1 MISQFFNI
9 TIKLISI
16 NTNIFGFDYFIVI
29 ILFHNLNFLVMFNNL
44 DKNHD
49 KLEQVKSLAGSI
61 AHETRN
67 PLAGI
72 KGCCELMKTNLQE
85 LIDYVDLIHSSSI
98 QGLAMIDMILANIRD
113 GEIDKSNFTNLSISD
128 VVKKALK
135 QFSYK
140 NQEEKGLINI
150 NLNEDFIFRGDENMM
165 IFVIFNLL
173 KNALHYKV
181 KIEIRTEIKSDG
193 NYLYF
198 KDYGPG
204 IEKDKLKLI
213 FESFFT
219 SGKKDGTGLGLP
231 FCKRIMTA
239 FDGHIICRSETEKGT
254 EFEMKFP
261 N

>member
-1 MISQFFNI
+1 
-9 TIKLISI
+9 
-16 NTNIFGFDYFIVI
+16 
-29 ILFHNLNFLVMFNNL
+29 MFNKI

-49 KLEQVKSLAGSI
+49 KIEQVKSLAGSI

-72 KGCCELMKTNLQE
+72 KGCCELVRDNLNQ
-85 LIDYVDLIHSSSI
+85 LIEYVDLIADSSI
-98 QGLAMIDMILANIRD
+98 QGLAMIDMIMANIRD

-128 VVKKALK
+128 TVKKAIK
-135 QFSYK
+135 QYSYK
-140 NQEEKGLINI
+140 NEDEKVLV
-150 NLNEDFIFRGDENMM
+150 NLDLDNDFIFKGNENMM

-173 KNALHYKV
+173 KNSFYYKS
-181 KIEIRTEIKSDG
+181 KIEIRTEVKSDG

-204 IEKDKLKLI
+204 IEADKLELI

-231 FCKRIMTA
+231 FCRRIMRA
-239 FDGHIICRSETEKGT
+239 FDGEIVCKSEIGKGA
-254 EFEMKFP
+254 EFEIRFP

>member
-1 MISQFFNI
+1 
-9 TIKLISI
+9 
-16 NTNIFGFDYFIVI
+16 
-29 ILFHNLNFLVMFNNL
+29 MFNKI
-44 DKNHD
+44 DKNND
-49 KLEQVKSLAGSI
+49 KIEQVKSLAGSI

-72 KGCCELMKTNLQE
+72 KGCCELMKDNLNQ
-85 LIDYVDLIHSSSI
+85 LIEYVDLIADSST

-113 GEIDKSNFTNLSISD
+113 GEVDKSNFTDLSISD

-135 QFSYK
+135 QFSYQ
-140 NQEEKGLINI
+140 NQQDR
-150 NLNEDFIFRGDENMM
+150 NLVSYDLSEDFVFRGDENMM
-165 IFVIFNLL
+165 IFVIYNLL
-173 KNALHYKV
+173 KNALHYKA
-181 KIEIRTEIKSDG
+181 KIEIRTEVKSDG

-204 IEKDKLKLI
+204 IDKDKLELI

-239 FDGHIICRSETEKGT
+239 FDGEIICKSEVEKGT

>member
-1 MISQFFNI
+1 MFKK
-9 TIKLISI
+9 IKESSDECHAKI
-16 NTNIFGFDYFIVI
+16 
-29 ILFHNLNFLVMFNNL
+29 
-44 DKNHD
+44 
-49 KLEQVKSLAGSI
+49 EQVKSLAGSI

-72 KGCCELMKTNLQE
+72 KGCCELMKNNLNE
-85 LIDYVDLIHSSSI
+85 LIEYIDLVADSSI
-98 QGLAMIDMILANIRD
+98 QGLAMIDMIMANIR
-113 GEIDKSNFTNLSISD
+113 ESKIDTSNFIDLSISD

-135 QFSYK
+135 QFTYK
-140 NQEEKGLINI
+140 NEEEKDLVNF
-150 NLNEDFIFRGDENMM
+150 NLEQDFIFRGDENMM

-173 KNALHYKV
+173 KNSLYYKS

-204 IEKDKLKLI
+204 IDKDKLELI

-231 FCKRIMTA
+231 FCRRIMRA
-239 FDGHIICRSETEKGT
+239 FDGEIVCKSELGEGT
-254 EFEMKFP
+254 EFELRF
-261 N
+261 NS

>member
-1 MISQFFNI
+1 
-9 TIKLISI
+9 
-16 NTNIFGFDYFIVI
+16 
-29 ILFHNLNFLVMFNNL
+29 MFNKI

-49 KLEQVKSLAGSI
+49 KIEQVKSLAGSI

-72 KGCCELMKTNLQE
+72 KGCCELMKDNLNQ
-85 LIDYVDLIHSSSI
+85 LIEYIDLIYDSSS
-98 QGLAMIDMILANIRD
+98 QGLAMIDMIMANIRD
-113 GEIDKSNFTNLSISD
+113 GEVDKSNFTDLSISD

-135 QFSYK
+135 QFSYQ
-140 NQEEKGLINI
+140 NQQDR
-150 NLNEDFIFRGDENMM
+150 NLVSYDLSEDFVFRGDENMM
-165 IFVIFNLL
+165 IFVIYNLL
-173 KNALHYKV
+173 KNALHYKA
-181 KIEIRTEIKSDG
+181 KIEIRTEVKSDG

-204 IEKDKLKLI
+204 IDKDKLELI

-231 FCKRIMTA
+231 FCRRIMRA
-239 FDGHIICRSETEKGT
+239 FDGEIICKSEIDKGT

>member
-1 MISQFFNI
+1 
-9 TIKLISI
+9 
-16 NTNIFGFDYFIVI
+16 
-29 ILFHNLNFLVMFNNL
+29 MFKKI
-44 DKNHD
+44 DKNLAKID
-49 KLEQVKSLAGSI
+49 QVKSLAFSI

-72 KGCCELMKTNLQE
+72 KGCCELMKDNLNQ
-85 LIDYVDLIHSSSI
+85 LIEYIDLIYDSSS
-98 QGLAMIDMILANIRD
+98 QGLAMIDMIMANIRD
-113 GEIDKSNFTNLSISD
+113 GEVDKSNFTDLSISD

-135 QFSYK
+135 QFSYQ
-140 NQEEKGLINI
+140 NQQDR
-150 NLNEDFIFRGDENMM
+150 NLVSYDLSEDFVFRGDENMM
-165 IFVIFNLL
+165 IFVIYNLL
-173 KNALHYKV
+173 KNALHYKA
-181 KIEIRTEIKSDG
+181 KIEIRTEVKSDG

-204 IEKDKLKLI
+204 IDKDKLELI

-239 FDGHIICRSETEKGT
+239 FDGEIICKSEVEKGT

>member
-1 MISQFFNI
+1 MFKK
-9 TIKLISI
+9 IKESSVECHAKI
-16 NTNIFGFDYFIVI
+16 
-29 ILFHNLNFLVMFNNL
+29 
-44 DKNHD
+44 
-49 KLEQVKSLAGSI
+49 EQVKSLAGSI

-72 KGCCELMKTNLQE
+72 KGCCELMKNNLNE
-85 LIDYVDLIHSSSI
+85 LIEYIDLVADSSS
-98 QGLAMIDMILANIRD
+98 QGLAMIDIIMANIRE
-113 GEIDKSNFTNLSISD
+113 GKIDMSNFTDLSISN

-135 QFSYK
+135 QFSYR
-140 NQEEKGLINI
+140 
-150 NLNEDFIFRGDENMM
+150 NEDEKDLISFDLEQNFIFRGDENMM
-165 IFVIFNLL
+165 IFVIYNLL
-173 KNALHYKV
+173 KNALNYKT

-204 IEKDKLKLI
+204 IEKDKLELI

-231 FCKRIMTA
+231 FCRRIMRA
-239 FDGHIICRSETEKGT
+239 FDGEIICKSEMDKGA

-261 N
+261 S

>member
-1 MISQFFNI
+1 MFKK
-9 TIKLISI
+9 IKENSVECNAKI
-16 NTNIFGFDYFIVI
+16 
-29 ILFHNLNFLVMFNNL
+29 
-44 DKNHD
+44 
-49 KLEQVKSLAGSI
+49 EQVKSLAGSI

-72 KGCCELMKTNLQE
+72 KGCCELMKDNLNQ
-85 LIDYVDLIHSSSI
+85 LIEYIDLIADSST

-113 GEIDKSNFTNLSISD
+113 GEVDKSNFTNLSISG
-128 VVKKALK
+128 VIKKALK
-135 QFSYK
+135 QFSYQ
-140 NQEEKGLINI
+140 NQQDRDLVSY

-165 IFVIFNLL
+165 IFVIYNLL
-173 KNALHYKV
+173 KNALHYRV

-204 IEKDKLKLI
+204 IEKDKLELI

-231 FCKRIMTA
+231 FCRRIMRA
-239 FDGHIICRSETEKGT
+239 FDGEIICKSELEKGT

-261 N
+261 S

>member
-1 MISQFFNI
+1 
-9 TIKLISI
+9 
-16 NTNIFGFDYFIVI
+16 
-29 ILFHNLNFLVMFNNL
+29 MFNKI

-49 KLEQVKSLAGSI
+49 KIEQVKSLAGSI

-72 KGCCELMKTNLQE
+72 KGCCELMRDNLNQ
-85 LIDYVDLIHSSSI
+85 LIEYVDLIADSST

-113 GEIDKSNFTNLSISD
+113 GEVDKSNFANLSISG

-135 QFSYK
+135 QFSYQ
-140 NQEEKGLINI
+140 NQQDRDLVSY

-165 IFVIFNLL
+165 IFVIYNLL

-181 KIEIRTEIKSDG
+181 KIEIRTKVKSDG

-204 IEKDKLKLI
+204 IEPDKLELI

-231 FCKRIMTA
+231 FCRRIMRA
-239 FDGHIICRSETEKGT
+239 FEGEIICKSEVEKGT
-254 EFEMKFP
+254 EFEIKFP

>member
-1 MISQFFNI
+1 
-9 TIKLISI
+9 
-16 NTNIFGFDYFIVI
+16 
-29 ILFHNLNFLVMFNNL
+29 MFNKI
-44 DKNHD
+44 DKSHD
-49 KLEQVKSLAGSI
+49 KIEQVKSLAGSI

-72 KGCCELMKTNLQE
+72 KGCCELMKNNLNE
-85 LIDYVDLIHSSSI
+85 LIEYIDLIHDSSS
-98 QGLAMIDMILANIRD
+98 QGLAMIDMILVNIRE
-113 GEIDKSNFTNLSISD
+113 GKIDKSNFTDLSISN

-140 NQEEKGLINI
+140 NEEEKDLISLDLEQN
-150 NLNEDFIFRGDENMM
+150 FIFRGDENMM

-173 KNALHYKV
+173 KNSLYYKS
-181 KIEIRTEIKSDG
+181 KIEIRTEAKPDG

-204 IEKDKLKLI
+204 IEKDKLELI

-219 SGKKDGTGLGLP
+219 SSKKGGTGLGLP

-239 FDGHIICRSETEKGT
+239 FDGDIICKSEIDNWT
-254 EFEMKFP
+254 EFEMKFS

>member
-1 MISQFFNI
+1 MFKK
-9 TIKLISI
+9 IKESSDECHAKI
-16 NTNIFGFDYFIVI
+16 
-29 ILFHNLNFLVMFNNL
+29 
-44 DKNHD
+44 
-49 KLEQVKSLAGSI
+49 EQVKSLAGSI

-72 KGCCELMKTNLQE
+72 KGCCELMKNNLNE
-85 LIDYVDLIHSSSI
+85 LIEYIDLVHDSSS
-98 QGLAMIDMILANIRD
+98 QGLAMIDMIMANIRE
-113 GEIDKSNFTNLSISD
+113 GKIDKSNFTDLSISD
-128 VVKKALK
+128 VIKKALR
-135 QFSYK
+135 QFSYR
-140 NQEEKGLINI
+140 NEEEKDLISLDLEQN
-150 NLNEDFIFRGDENMM
+150 FIFRGDENMM

-173 KNALHYKV
+173 KNSLYYKS
-181 KIEIRTEIKSDG
+181 KIEIRAEAKPDS

-204 IEKDKLKLI
+204 IEKDKLALI

-239 FDGHIICRSETEKGT
+239 FDGDIICKSEIGKWT

>member
-1 MISQFFNI
+1 
-9 TIKLISI
+9 
-16 NTNIFGFDYFIVI
+16 
-29 ILFHNLNFLVMFNNL
+29 MFNKI

-49 KLEQVKSLAGSI
+49 KIEQVKSLAGSI

-72 KGCCELMKTNLQE
+72 KGCCELMKDNLNQ
-85 LIDYVDLIHSSSI
+85 LIEYVDLITDSST
-98 QGLAMIDMILANIRD
+98 QGLAMIDMIMANIRD
-113 GEIDKSNFTNLSISD
+113 GEVDKSNFTDLSISD

-135 QFSYK
+135 QFSYQ
-140 NQEEKGLINI
+140 NQQDLDLVSYD
-150 NLNEDFIFRGDENMM
+150 LNEDFIFRGDENMM
-165 IFVIFNLL
+165 IFVIYNLL
-173 KNALHYKV
+173 KNALHYKA
-181 KIEIRTEIKSDG
+181 KIEIRTELKSDG

-204 IEKDKLKLI
+204 IEKNKLELI

-231 FCKRIMTA
+231 FCKRIITA
-239 FDGHIICRSETEKGT
+239 FDGEIICKSKMEKGA

>member
-1 MISQFFNI
+1 MFKK
-9 TIKLISI
+9 IKENSVECHAKI
-16 NTNIFGFDYFIVI
+16 
-29 ILFHNLNFLVMFNNL
+29 
-44 DKNHD
+44 
-49 KLEQVKSLAGSI
+49 EQVKSLAGSI

-72 KGCCELMKTNLQE
+72 KGCCELMKNNLNE
-85 LIDYVDLIHSSSI
+85 LIEYIDLVADSSS
-98 QGLAMIDMILANIRD
+98 QGLAMIDMIMANIRE
-113 GEIDKSNFTNLSISD
+113 GKIDKSNFTDLSISN

-140 NQEEKGLINI
+140 NEEEKDLISLDLEQN
-150 NLNEDFIFRGDENMM
+150 FIFRGDENMI

-173 KNALHYKV
+173 KNSLYYKS
-181 KIEIRTEIKSDG
+181 KIEIRTEAKPDG

-198 KDYGPG
+198 KDFGPG
-204 IEKDKLKLI
+204 IEKDRLLLI

-231 FCKRIMTA
+231 FCKRIMRA
-239 FDGHIICRSETEKGT
+239 FDGEIICKSEIDKGT

>member
-1 MISQFFNI
+1 
-9 TIKLISI
+9 
-16 NTNIFGFDYFIVI
+16 
-29 ILFHNLNFLVMFNNL
+29 MFTKIDKSL
-44 DKNHD
+44 DKVN
-49 KLEQVKSLAGSI
+49 QVKSLAFSI

-72 KGCCELMKTNLQE
+72 KGCCELMKDNLNQ
-85 LIDYVDLIHSSSI
+85 LIEYIDLIYDSSS
-98 QGLAMIDMILANIRD
+98 QGLAMIDMILNNIRD
-113 GEIDKSNFTNLSISD
+113 GNIDQSNFVELSISD
-128 VVKKALK
+128 TAKKAIR
-135 QFSYK
+135 QYAYG
-140 NQEEKGLINI
+140 NEEEKDLVS
-150 NLNEDFIFRGDENMM
+150 LSLESDFIFKGDENMM

-173 KNALHYKV
+173 KNSLYYKS
-181 KIEIRTEIKSDG
+181 KIGIRTEAKPDG

-204 IEKDKLKLI
+204 IKKDKLALI

-239 FDGHIICRSETEKGT
+239 FDGNIICRSEIGKWT

>member
-1 MISQFFNI
+1 
-9 TIKLISI
+9 
-16 NTNIFGFDYFIVI
+16 
-29 ILFHNLNFLVMFNNL
+29 MFNKI

-49 KLEQVKSLAGSI
+49 KIEQVKSLAGSI

-72 KGCCELMKTNLQE
+72 KGCCELMRDNLNQ
-85 LIDYVDLIHSSSI
+85 LIEYVDLIADSST

-113 GEIDKSNFTNLSISD
+113 GEVDKNNFTNLSISD

-135 QFSYK
+135 QFSYQ
-140 NQEEKGLINI
+140 NQQDRDLVSYD
-150 NLNEDFIFRGDENMM
+150 LNEDFIFKGDENMM
-165 IFVIFNLL
+165 IFVIYNLL
-173 KNALHYKV
+173 KNALHYKI
-181 KIEIRTEIKSDG
+181 KIKIKTEVKSDG

-204 IEKDKLKLI
+204 IESDKLKLI

-231 FCKRIMTA
+231 FCRRIMRA
-239 FDGHIICRSETEKGT
+239 FEGEIICKSEMDKGT
-254 EFEMKFP
+254 EFEIKFP

>member
-1 MISQFFNI
+1 
-9 TIKLISI
+9 
-16 NTNIFGFDYFIVI
+16 
-29 ILFHNLNFLVMFNNL
+29 MFNKI
-44 DKNHD
+44 DKSHD
-49 KLEQVKSLAGSI
+49 KIEQVKSLAGSI

-72 KGCCELMKTNLQE
+72 KGCCELMKDNLNQ
-85 LIDYVDLIHSSSI
+85 LIEYVDLIADSST
-98 QGLAMIDMILANIRD
+98 QGLAMIDMIMANIRE
-113 GEIDKSNFTNLSISD
+113 GKIDKSNFVDLSISD

-135 QFSYK
+135 QFAYR
-140 NQEEKGLINI
+140 NEEEKDLISF
-150 NLNEDFIFRGDENMM
+150 NLEQDFIFKGDENMM

-173 KNALHYKV
+173 KNALHYKA
-181 KIEIRTEIKSDG
+181 KIEIRSEIKSDG

-204 IEKDKLKLI
+204 IESDKSELI

-239 FDGHIICRSETEKGT
+239 FSGNIICRSELGKGA
-254 EFEMKFP
+254 EFKLKF
-261 N
+261 

>member
-1 MISQFFNI
+1 
-9 TIKLISI
+9 
-16 NTNIFGFDYFIVI
+16 
-29 ILFHNLNFLVMFNNL
+29 MFNKI

-49 KLEQVKSLAGSI
+49 KIEQVKSLAGSI

-67 PLAGI
+67 LLAGI
-72 KGCCELMKTNLQE
+72 KGCCELMKDNLNQ
-85 LIDYVDLIHSSSI
+85 LIEYVDLIADSST

-113 GEIDKSNFTNLSISD
+113 GEVDKSNFTNLSISG

-135 QFSYK
+135 QFSYQ
-140 NQEEKGLINI
+140 NQQDRDLASY
-150 NLNEDFIFRGDENMM
+150 NLNKDFIFRGDENMM
-165 IFVIFNLL
+165 IFVIYNLL
-173 KNALHYKV
+173 KNALHYQV
-181 KIEIRTEIKSDG
+181 KIEIRTEVRSSG

-204 IEKDKLKLI
+204 IEKDKLELI

-231 FCKRIMTA
+231 FCRRIMRA
-239 FDGHIICRSETEKGT
+239 FDGEIICKSELGKGT

>member
-1 MISQFFNI
+1 MFKK
-9 TIKLISI
+9 IKESSDQCHAKI
-16 NTNIFGFDYFIVI
+16 
-29 ILFHNLNFLVMFNNL
+29 
-44 DKNHD
+44 
-49 KLEQVKSLAGSI
+49 EQVKSLAGSI

-72 KGCCELMKTNLQE
+72 KGCCELMKDNLNQ
-85 LIDYVDLIHSSSI
+85 LIEYIDLIYDSSS
-98 QGLAMIDMILANIRD
+98 QGLAMIDMIMANIRD
-113 GEIDKSNFTNLSISD
+113 GEVDKSNFTDLSISD

-135 QFSYK
+135 QFSYQ
-140 NQEEKGLINI
+140 NQQDRDLVSY

-165 IFVIFNLL
+165 IFVIYNLL
-173 KNALHYKV
+173 KNALHYKA
-181 KIEIRTEIKSDG
+181 KIEIRTEIKSNG

-204 IEKDKLKLI
+204 IESDKLELI

-231 FCKRIMTA
+231 FCRRIMRA
-239 FDGHIICRSETEKGT
+239 FDGKIICKSEMEKGA